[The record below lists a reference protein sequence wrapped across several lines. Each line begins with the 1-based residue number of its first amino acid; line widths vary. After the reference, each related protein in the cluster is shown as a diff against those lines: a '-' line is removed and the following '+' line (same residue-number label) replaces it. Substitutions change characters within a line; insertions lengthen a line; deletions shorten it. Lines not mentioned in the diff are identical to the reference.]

1 MGWYPRFG
9 KVCNLEEVN
18 SYYGQ
23 IMIGNITNSDA
34 LKDAGLMPFGE
45 NNIRFV
51 HYPDCQ
57 QLIIHLPNYY
67 DNYTSFSI
75 SEKLDKRKVFFAQ
88 ISDIV
93 GGSTQILIDS
103 LFLKPTD
110 YEISI
115 NTKEGSAH
123 TIFFSKHEE
132 GFIQEEEPG
141 QQMEEDNKTEGPIV
155 YRDGF
160 GNIIEEE
167 DLKMR
172 DKLWNK
178 MAKIF
183 RTVTFASYGRE
194 GEAVY
199 REGTKEL
206 RFYMEFGGGDVV
218 FYLNIPDDHVWK
230 SAGFDENEKS
240 EIITYVAEET
250 RDKQASSCNY
260 EIGDR
265 EIVYRRNS

>member
-1 MGWYPRFG
+1 M
-9 KVCNLEEVN
+9 EEVN

-23 IMIGNITNSDA
+23 IIIGEITNSDA

-67 DNYTSFSI
+67 ANYTSFSI

-88 ISDIV
+88 IGDIV
-93 GGSTQILIDS
+93 GGSVQILIDS
-103 LFLKPTD
+103 LFLEPGEF
-110 YEISI
+110 EIDI
-115 NTKEGSAH
+115 KTKDGTAH
-123 TIFFSKHEE
+123 TIFFSKYKK
-132 GFIQEEEPG
+132 GFIPEEESG
-141 QQMEEDNKTEGPIV
+141 QQLEENKSEGPIV

-160 GNIIEEE
+160 GKIIEEE
-167 DLKMR
+167 DMIMR
-172 DKLWNK
+172 DKFWNK
-178 MAKIF
+178 KIKIF
-183 RTVTFASYGRE
+183 RTVTFSSYGRE

-218 FYLNIPDDHVWK
+218 FFLNIPDDHVWK
-230 SAGFDENEKS
+230 SAGFDESEIS
-240 EIITYVAEET
+240 EIISYVAEQT
-250 RDKQASSCNY
+250 RDKQAPSCNY

-265 EIVYRRNS
+265 EIIYRRKN